1 MVCQLKSPR
10 MTIKDILAQLES
22 LGQEARR
29 KHNAKIGPDGTAPP
43 PPAKQF
49 GVPMAEVRTL
59 AKKLKADHTHAVK
72 LWETGNLEAQL
83 IAALSLKPNELSTK
97 AIGDLAAR
105 TSCAQAA
112 EWFNSYVVAQH
123 PEKDALREAWMKSKE
138 TWTARAGWQLTA
150 SLINKDHGNKLDLDA
165 LLGRIEKEMPKA
177 KPEVQWTMNNTLM
190 AIGVKHPSHRARAI
204 AMGEK
209 IGLYADWPKSKGCII
224 PFAPT
229 AIEALAKR
237 EK

>member
-1 MVCQLKSPR
+1 
-10 MTIKDILAQLES
+10 MTVKDILAALES
-22 LGQEARR
+22 MGQDARR
-29 KHNAKIGPDGTAPP
+29 KHNAKVGPDGTA

-49 GVPMAEVRTL
+49 GVPMAEVRAL
-59 AKKLKADHTHAVK
+59 AKKLKADHPLAVK

-83 IAALSLKPNELSTK
+83 IAALSLKPKDLSTK
-97 AIGDLAAR
+97 AIGDLAAS

-112 EWFNSYVVAQH
+112 EWFNSYVVAPH

-138 TWTARAGWQLTA
+138 TWTARAGWHLTA
-150 SLINKDHGNKLDLDA
+150 SLINKGGGRDVDLDA
-165 LLGRIEKEMPKA
+165 LLGRIEREMPKA

-190 AIGVKHPSHRARAI
+190 AIGVKHPSHRARAVAI
-204 AMGEK
+204 GEK
-209 IGLYADWPKSKGCII
+209 IGLYADWPMSKGCII
-224 PFAPT
+224 PYAPV